1 MPLLNKNK
9 ETSDAMP
16 NIKISQASPAL
27 PNILPNKP
35 NNSIKV
41 INLAQLHQ
49 QQDTGATKSTNNPPK
64 VLTIS
69 APYAPNQYQAS
80 NSTVTKPQTLNSD
93 SSNSVKITKVV
104 SSRISSNMDT
114 SGNDSQNN
122 LVYYSKNANNQYIPI
137 SLPVVKQLNH
147 SVSTSSFFVNKKL
160 PLNPNDSNQLA
171 TMRVACNNNQAA
183 STSVNKNGSM
193 PKFYTTS
200 KAFTAH
206 YVNSSSANGSVIKF
220 NGGNSQNSHH
230 LDALNT
236 NITRYAQSTA
246 QKPGSI
252 G

>member
-1 MPLLNKNK
+1 
-9 ETSDAMP
+9 MP
-16 NIKISQASPAL
+16 NIKIAQAV
-27 PNILPNKP
+27 PNKP

-80 NSTVTKPQTLNSD
+80 NPTITKPQTLSSD

-104 SSRISSNMDT
+104 SSRLSSNMDT
-114 SGNDSQNN
+114 SNNDSQNN

-171 TMRVACNNNQAA
+171 TMRVACNNQAA

-220 NGGNSQNSHH
+220 NSGNSQNSHH

-236 NITRYAQSTA
+236 NITRYAQNTA
-246 QKPGSI
+246 QKPGTI